1 MYFASNDSSVYS
13 VNSKNGN
20 VIWRYETSQMIE
32 STPFLEKGTLFFGS
46 DDSCLY
52 VLNEKDGIL
61 KQKFKATG
69 HIVTNVKCLNNLI
82 FFGGT
87 DSSFYC
93 FNTLSGN
100 LEWKTKL
107 SEWIYHSH
115 ILFNGTIY
123 APCENTIVGLDSK
136 NGKIV
141 NSTTLKKK
149 ENIAT
154 SFLLDND
161 NIYFGTFDFTFNR
174 FNIKTKEN
182 KRLSV
187 SDTQL
192 CVFAPMISKDYVI
205 IAKAHGQVICYDKKS
220 EKPLWEYYAKDEAFT
235 PFLHKETIYFISRD
249 SNLYAVNVKTGKGIW
264 HENLGVAADSPA
276 VFDGD
281 VFYFSGKDGKIYAYR
296 IKEW

>member
-1 MYFASNDSSVYS
+1 MKIILYILSGLFFINCTSSKERHSSSLKKTDLLWKKNIGNGIPYISSLIIKDGALYFASNDSSVYS

-149 ENIAT
+149 ENIT
-154 SFLLDND
+154 YHVL
-161 NIYFGTFDFTFNR
+161 
-174 FNIKTKEN
+174 
-182 KRLSV
+182 
-187 SDTQL
+187 
-192 CVFAPMISKDYVI
+192 
-205 IAKAHGQVICYDKKS
+205 
-220 EKPLWEYYAKDEAFT
+220 
-235 PFLHKETIYFISRD
+235 
-249 SNLYAVNVKTGKGIW
+249 
-264 HENLGVAADSPA
+264 
-276 VFDGD
+276 
-281 VFYFSGKDGKIYAYR
+281 
-296 IKEW
+296 